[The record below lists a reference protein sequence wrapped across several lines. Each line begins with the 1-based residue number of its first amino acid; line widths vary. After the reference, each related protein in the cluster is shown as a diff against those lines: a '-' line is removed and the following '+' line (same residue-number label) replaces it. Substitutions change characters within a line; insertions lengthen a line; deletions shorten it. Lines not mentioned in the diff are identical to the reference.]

1 MAEDDVTTTLDELE
15 RKLKGLEDELRGATR
30 GPQTNG
36 GGAQVA
42 PLEPVGGEAE
52 PAGSAPRPASPEPPA
67 SSSPEPLASASP
79 REPSSVPPA
88 PGLAQLERFREKLE
102 RSARELM
109 AEYDLLL
116 DGLRVSAEEALEA
129 PESRE
134 IKDPE
139 PLVARVVHEPEP
151 LASRVVAAPAPS
163 PWPRAAATDAPGL
176 DAAVLAGSITV
187 DAGPFRDIATLSSF
201 EQALGDVSG
210 VEDVHVR
217 GFEASRALIDV
228 TLGRP
233 VALGAELRR
242 SAAVPFTVTYA
253 AAGLLSVAIDS

>member
-36 GGAQVA
+36 GSAQVA
-42 PLEPVGGEAE
+42 PLEPDGGEAE
-52 PAGSAPRPASPEPPA
+52 PAETELRPSSPDPSA
-67 SSSPEPLASASP
+67 SSSPEPP
-79 REPSSVPPA
+79 E

-116 DGLRVSAEEALEA
+116 DGLRESAEEALGG

-134 IKDPE
+134 IQ
-139 PLVARVVHEPEP
+139 EPEP

-176 DAAVLAGSITV
+176 DATVLAGSITV